1 LQPVIKPTERKLALV
16 FTAVVTAFTLLVLTV
31 NYLILNRALMEG
43 MRRHIRAE
51 IEKDFIPHYRKGGIS
66 GVASPMEDEHYQ
78 VLDRHGAVAASSHD
92 AKHFGLRPNM
102 ELLAKSFDG
111 HTEYEI
117 GEYDENRYFIA
128 YFPLDGQYAGR
139 IAIAMDL
146 LGEYMDDFMEG
157 QLIAF
162 PGIMLAVYLVSRALL
177 SFAMK
182 PIADVFTF
190 QETFSSNVSHEL
202 RSPLASLQGNFEV
215 ALRRPREADEYREAL
230 TVGLKETGRIITML
244 NNLTLLASSKF
255 RPLEL
260 LKRPV
265 DIKPLIDSAAAA
277 MRHDAAAYADISVTV
292 EVEGTE
298 LLCNCDEILVR
309 RVIENLVS
317 NAVKYAARPGCIHLK
332 AALGSE
338 GVIFR
343 ITNTCAELTDDD
355 MLHVF
360 DPFFRGGNA
369 PESGAQGHGIGL
381 YVSRHI
387 IASHGGEMRAEMGAD
402 GSFSVWFSIPA

>member
-1 LQPVIKPTERKLALV
+1 
-16 FTAVVTAFTLLVLTV
+16 
-31 NYLILNRALMEG
+31 
-43 MRRHIRAE
+43 
-51 IEKDFIPHYRKGGIS
+51 
-66 GVASPMEDEHYQ
+66 
-78 VLDRHGAVAASSHD
+78 
-92 AKHFGLRPNM
+92 
-102 ELLAKSFDG
+102 
-111 HTEYEI
+111 
-117 GEYDENRYFIA
+117 
-128 YFPLDGQYAGR
+128 
-139 IAIAMDL
+139 
-146 LGEYMDDFMEG
+146 MEG

-230 TVGLKETGRIITML
+230 TVGLKETGRIITLL